1 MQLYSLF
8 LVLFV
13 RLFAPFSCLSFFKA
27 SAEGRILAVTFLLGV
42 SADPNITDRW
52 NGTPMDDCV
61 RGGTLYHKYCAKLL
75 QGWGGDLGTFKG
87 TKTGDKFLTE
97 LENIS
102 IKNIRKVI
110 KRLIDQVRMKYEK
123 SRQ

>member
-1 MQLYSLF
+1 
-8 LVLFV
+8 
-13 RLFAPFSCLSFFKA
+13 
-27 SAEGRILAVTFLLGV
+27 
-42 SADPNITDRW
+42 
-52 NGTPMDDCV
+52 MDDCV

-87 TKTGDKFLTE
+87 TKAGDKFLAE

-110 KRLIDQVRMKYEK
+110 KRLIDQVRKK
-123 SRQ
+123 